1 VRQRT
6 PTDPAA
12 ADGGAALRARV
23 FALLRWSLLCW
34 ACTYFALFAIS
45 GQTFLRSVAFGFALL
60 LAVWLVLGTIFF
72 DNEPIPLPDAGLGLA
87 VAAWACWSAAS
98 LAWSVRPEY
107 TRAELGTEVGW
118 GLATAA
124 VFFVAAR
131 SGPAFRA
138 LIATA
143 VGAATLL
150 AALAVGSALAAGG
163 FDPQHALR
171 RAHGGAGHF
180 STYIVLT
187 LPLLPLLALPAPV
200 GFGSSRRT
208 VALLAAAVALLL
220 FAARLTENRML
231 WVSLAVA
238 ALAAATLSAWRW
250 RRRRNAASLRWT
262 GALAALL
269 LVLAGLFVDAAI
281 QRTRTDFKPDTTLAQ
296 AIAEDPRL
304 LLWEHTIEQIRQRP
318 WAGFGFGKS
327 ILREELQA
335 SLGDP
340 LLAHAH
346 NLFVSRWL
354 QTGAIGVA
362 TLVAL
367 LAAIAW
373 RYGAFLRA
381 ADRTLAVVGLA
392 GLTMLV
398 AFVVKNVTDDF
409 MIRSTGKE
417 FWALNAILI
426 GYGIRREIAC
436 RDASGPP
443 GP

>member
-1 VRQRT
+1 M
-6 PTDPAA
+6 
-12 ADGGAALRARV
+12 RARV

-45 GQTFLRSVAFGFALL
+45 GQTLLRSAAFGFALL
-60 LAVWLVLGTIFF
+60 LAVWLVLGTIFY
-72 DNEPIPLPDAGLGLA
+72 DNEPIPLPDAGLALGVA
-87 VAAWACWSAAS
+87 VWAAWSIAS
-98 LAWSVRPEY
+98 LTWSIRPEY
-107 TRAELGTEVGW
+107 TRSELGTEIGW
-118 GLATAA
+118 GLATAG

-131 SGPAFRA
+131 SGPALRA
-138 LIATA
+138 LVATA

-150 AALAVGSALAAGG
+150 AALAVGTALAAGG
-163 FDPQHALR
+163 FNAQQALT

-180 STYIVLT
+180 STYIVLA

-208 VALLAAAVALLL
+208 VAVLAAAFLLLL
-220 FAARLTENRML
+220 FAARLTENRMI
-231 WVSLAVA
+231 WVSLAAA
-238 ALAAATLSAWRW
+238 ALTAAALSAWRW
-250 RRRRNAASLRWT
+250 RGRRNAVSWRWI
-262 GALAALL
+262 GALVALL

-296 AIAEDPRL
+296 ALADDPRL
-304 LLWEHTIEQIRQRP
+304 LLWGRTIEQIRERP
-318 WAGFGFGKS
+318 WTGFGFGKS

-354 QTGAIGVA
+354 QTGAVGVA

-373 RYGAFLRA
+373 RYGVFLRA

-398 AFVVKNVTDDF
+398 AFVVKNLTDDF

-417 FWALNAILI
+417 FWALNAMLI

-436 RDASGPP
+436 RDPSGPA

>member
-1 VRQRT
+1 M
-6 PTDPAA
+6 
-12 ADGGAALRARV
+12 RARV

-45 GQTFLRSVAFGFALL
+45 GQTLLRSVAFGFALL
-60 LAVWLVLGTIFF
+60 LAVWLVLGTIFY
-72 DNEPIPLPDAGLGLA
+72 DNEPIPLPDAGLGLGVA
-87 VAAWACWSAAS
+87 MWAAWSMAS
-98 LAWSVRPEY
+98 LTWSIRPEY
-107 TRAELGTEVGW
+107 TRSELGTEIGW

-131 SGPAFRA
+131 SGPALRA
-138 LIATA
+138 LVATA

-150 AALAVGSALAAGG
+150 AALAVGTALAAGG
-163 FDPQHALR
+163 FHAQQALT

-180 STYIVLT
+180 STYIVLA
-187 LPLLPLLALPAPV
+187 LPLLPLLALPGPV
-200 GFGSSRRT
+200 GFGRSRRT
-208 VALLAAAVALLL
+208 VAALAVALLLLL
-220 FAARLTENRML
+220 FAARLTENRMI
-231 WVSLAVA
+231 WVSLAAA
-238 ALAAATLSAWRW
+238 ALAAAALSAWRW
-250 RRRRNAASLRWT
+250 RGRRNAASWRWT
-262 GALAALL
+262 GALVALL
-269 LVLAGLFVDAAI
+269 LVLSGLFVDAAI

-296 AIAEDPRL
+296 ALADDPRL
-304 LLWEHTIEQIRQRP
+304 LLWERTIEQIRERP
-318 WAGFGFGKS
+318 WTGFGFGKS

-354 QTGAIGVA
+354 QTGAVGVA

-373 RYGAFLRA
+373 RYGVFLRA

-398 AFVVKNVTDDF
+398 AFVVKNLTDDF

-417 FWALNAILI
+417 FWALNAMLI

-436 RDASGPP
+436 RDPSGPARP
-443 GP
+443 